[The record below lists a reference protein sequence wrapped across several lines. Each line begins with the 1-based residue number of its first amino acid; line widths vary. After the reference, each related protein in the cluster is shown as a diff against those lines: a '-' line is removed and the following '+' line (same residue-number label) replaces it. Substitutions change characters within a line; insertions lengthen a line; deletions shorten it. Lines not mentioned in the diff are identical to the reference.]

1 MNEIKITTELCPE
14 DRARL
19 DRLAAALEA
28 LAKLNTA
35 DQPKLIIPVLHEG
48 DPGYTPHGIT
58 PKTEPDDIQQKLA
71 EQVAKSAKSANSA
84 KPTEAPAETPQE
96 AVGGAEA
103 VTPATPQPEPETPA
117 TANPAPQ
124 EAPAEP
130 TATRADVQQ
139 AVIAKV
145 RAGLKPQVEAIVKEY
160 AERVSGIPEDKL
172 AECLKRLNALGV

>member
-19 DRLAAALEA
+19 DRLAAALEQV
-28 LAKLNTA
+28 AKLNTA
-35 DQPKLIIPVLHEG
+35 GQPRLIIPVLHEG
-48 DPGYTPHGIT
+48 DPGYTPHGLT
-58 PKTEPDDIQQKLA
+58 PETEPDDIQRALA
-71 EQVAKSAKSANSA
+71 EQVAKSA

-103 VTPATPQPEPETPA
+103 ATPATPQPEAETPA
-117 TANPAPQ
+117 TADPAPE

-139 AVIAKV
+139 AVITKV

-172 AECLKRLNALGV
+172 AECYKRLNALGV

>member
-19 DRLAAALEA
+19 DRLAAALEQVA
-28 LAKLNTA
+28 AQGL
-35 DQPKLIIPVLHEG
+35 
-48 DPGYTPHGIT
+48 T
-58 PKTEPDDIQQKLA
+58 PKTEPDDIQRALA
-71 EQVAKSAKSANSA
+71 EQVAKSA

-103 VTPATPQPEPETPA
+103 ATPATPQPEPETPA

-172 AECLKRLNALGV
+172 AECLERLNALGV